1 MEFTMRKDIDEY
13 RIEEQERCV
22 FRASYEKEDGLLS
35 VYLKNMFGDDI
46 MGFYQ
51 IRKWYSKFHPCM
63 NWRAEKEQGWL

>member
-13 RIEEQERCV
+13 RIEEQGRCV

-51 IRKWYSKFHPCM
+51 IRNGIPNFIH
-63 NWRAEKEQGWL
+63 A

>member
-13 RIEEQERCV
+13 RIEEQGRCV

-51 IRKWYSKFHPCM
+51 VFQISSMHEFYCIR
-63 NWRAEKEQGWL
+63 G